1 MKSEPSSSRRKRPA
15 EIVKELNIAE
25 LPSLRVPDPSSPQF
39 VAPPPSNSPEVKAKL
54 RQRRRTCGIAGG
66 PGNDAAAVA
75 GLSLLGRQQIA
86 AKPAPVAL
94 VSSLLVKIESVFGK
108 LGAKL
113 TESAAG

>member
-1 MKSEPSSSRRKRPA
+1 
-15 EIVKELNIAE
+15 
-25 LPSLRVPDPSSPQF
+25 
-39 VAPPPSNSPEVKAKL
+39 
-54 RQRRRTCGIAGG
+54 
-66 PGNDAAAVA
+66 VA